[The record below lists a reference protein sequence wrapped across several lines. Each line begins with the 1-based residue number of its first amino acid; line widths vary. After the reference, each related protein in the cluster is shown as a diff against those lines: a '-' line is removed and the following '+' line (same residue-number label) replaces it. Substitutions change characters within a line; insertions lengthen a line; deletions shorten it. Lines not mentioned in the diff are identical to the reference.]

1 MIGVKSKIRELDP
14 QLLLSLER
22 HAVSI
27 AKESG
32 EVLIQHFQSDLEV
45 TYKNHGGKNPVSNA
59 DLAAETL
66 IVTRIKDTFKDHGI
80 LSEETPVPDNLDQDF
95 IWVVDPLDGTTNFVN
110 GLPIFASS
118 IGVIYQGVPV
128 VGAIFI
134 PSPKNPKGTV
144 VHAKIGG
151 GAFANGNPISVSKPP
166 FPRPNS
172 VNVLPRS
179 FMRQYG
185 LGKDLEGKLG
195 ELRKIGSMAYELASV
210 ASGFMDYAGF
220 YRPHIWDIAAGA
232 IIVSE
237 AGGMIMAKS
246 SKSWEPFV
254 SFNRTNYHPKFNSE
268 LVSWRHNILAGNT
281 AIAKLF
287 ANNLHDKIYT

>member
-1 MIGVKSKIRELDP
+1 MVNVIEELDT

-32 EVLIQHFQSDLEV
+32 ELLIQYFQTDLEV
-45 TYKNHGGKNPVSNA
+45 TYKNHGEKNPVSNA

-80 LSEETPVPDNLDQDF
+80 LSEETPEPHSLNQDF

-118 IGVIYQGVPV
+118 IAVIYQGIPV

-134 PSPKNPKGTV
+134 PSPKNSKGTV
-144 VHAKIGG
+144 VHAKLGG
-151 GAFANGNPISVSKPP
+151 GAFADGNPISVSNNAV
-166 FPRPNS
+166 PRPNS

-179 FMRQYG
+179 FMRQYE
-185 LGKDLEGKLG
+185 LGKELEGKLG
-195 ELRKIGSMAYELASV
+195 ELRKIGSVAYELASV
-210 ASGFMDYAGF
+210 ASGSMDYAGF
-220 YRPHIWDIAAGA
+220 FRPYIWDVAAGS

-237 AGGMIMAKS
+237 AGGKIMAKS
-246 SKSWEPFV
+246 PKSWEPFV
-254 SFNRTNYHPKFNSE
+254 SFNRTNDQTIPTSK
-268 LVSWRHNILAGNT
+268 LASWRHNMLASNGP
-281 AIAKLF
+281 IAKF
-287 ANNLHDKIYT
+287 VTTNLHDRISS

>member
-1 MIGVKSKIRELDP
+1 MVSVKSKIQGLDP

-32 EVLIQHFQSDLEV
+32 EILIQYFQSDLEV
-45 TYKNHGGKNPVSNA
+45 TYKNHGEKNPVSNA

-66 IVTRIKDTFKDHGI
+66 IVTRIKNTFKDHGI
-80 LSEETPVPDNLDQDF
+80 LSEETPEPDSLNQDF
-95 IWVVDPLDGTTNFVN
+95 IWVVDPLDGTTNFIN

-118 IGVIYQGVPV
+118 IGVIYQGIPV
-128 VGAIFI
+128 VGAIFL
-134 PSPKNPKGTV
+134 PSPKNSKGTV

-151 GAFANGNPISVSKPP
+151 GAFADDNPISVSNNAVPH
-166 FPRPNS
+166 PNS

-179 FMRQYG
+179 FMRQYE
-185 LGKDLEGKLG
+185 LGKELDGKLG
-195 ELRKIGSMAYELASV
+195 GLRKIGSMAYELASV

-220 YRPHIWDIAAGA
+220 YRPHIWDVAAGS

-237 AGGMIMAKS
+237 AGGNIMAKS

-254 SFNRTNYHPKFNSE
+254 SFNKTNDQTRSNSK
-268 LVSWRHNILAGNT
+268 LISWRHNMLASNA
-281 AIAKLF
+281 AITKLF
-287 ANNLHDKIYT
+287 TNNFHDRISI

>member
-1 MIGVKSKIRELDP
+1 MVGAKSKIKELDA

-27 AKESG
+27 ARESG
-32 EVLIQHFQSDLEV
+32 EILIQHFQSDLEV

-80 LSEETPVPDNLDQDF
+80 LSEETPEPDSLDQDF

-118 IGVIYQGVPV
+118 IGVIYQGVPI
-128 VGAIFI
+128 VGAIFL

-151 GAFANGNPISVSKPP
+151 GAFVDGNPISVSKNP

-172 VNVLPRS
+172 INVLPGS
-179 FMRQYG
+179 FMRQYD
-185 LGKDLEGKLG
+185 LKKELEGKLG

-237 AGGMIMAKS
+237 AGGKIMAKS
-246 SKSWEPFV
+246 PKSWEPFV
-254 SFNRTNYHPKFNSE
+254 SFNKINDQPKSNSE
-268 LVSWRHNILAGNT
+268 LTSWRQNMLASNT

-287 ANNLHDKIYT
+287 ADNLHDTTYS